1 MKLCKLKLKNLN
13 SFREEIEVDFEK
25 PPLDAASL
33 VAITGPTGAGKTT
46 LLDAICVAL
55 YGKTPRLS
63 GNKSQHAS
71 HLVSHGETEGFAEIE
86 FSVNNIR
93 YSASWSIKRRKSN
106 NDINVKLYQVHNNQ
120 LISAR
125 LSNKGKYHGSSEK
138 TVSEE
143 VTSIL
148 GLDYDAFRRS
158 VLLAQGDFAAFLKA
172 DNESRRAILEATAG
186 IHIYNTLREKLNE
199 KVNAV
204 TDGFE
209 EVNRKLEKIGE
220 VSHES
225 VNEEN
230 EKLDKLQIES
240 KKLENRHRKV
250 QKDKE
255 KEAKRQELYE
265 ELLQAENQLD
275 QLKNQ
280 QEDIEKLKHELERA
294 NKANQLLPE
303 KQSFDNAK
311 SEHNSAKESLQ
322 QAYTE
327 LEKTETLK
335 KNRQQD
341 FEKKNKDYTK
351 TSENKEQKMRIYTDA
366 KTDLERAAERFAEV
380 DKRNPNLANLV
391 KDIDTSSGKMK
402 KDLKRQDKLIEEIT
416 NTEDFLKQNPLPSDR
431 NSRRIK
437 LTALLTELN
446 SQENSLIEKTK
457 IQSDHKS
464 KIKEV
469 KQTIEEHSGKL
480 EELKAE
486 EAELSES
493 LNELEEKYKSLQ
505 DAGSL
510 EDWQIQRDDA
520 RKAQPIAQKYET
532 LTGQLHNEENELK
545 SYQESLNGIAESL
558 DEIEDQI
565 ELQTQVCKRADA
577 EVDKFEAEKQIAI
590 LSDPVNQLR
599 QQLEVGKP
607 CRVCGSTEHPHKDRV
622 ELDSQEILED
632 IESQL
637 EDAVE
642 TASKELKRQ
651 QKLDRQKVQYQQNH
665 ANTLDQI
672 EACNDEIADLN
683 SNIDAT
689 STKWN
694 EIYEDKDISSEWVN
708 EQYQI
713 ADTAIDNLNTA
724 RDLYSE
730 AINGKTIV
738 SQKLENCERDLARES
753 KTLKDTKKHLG
764 TVASEIEGINADM
777 SAITESFWESMPP
790 DFHGTS
796 PEKSLEQFDEKI
808 KAVDENERELNTK
821 SNQLKVLKT
830 EIEGN
835 EGIFDGLK
843 KQREQL
849 TTEIERYQGEGDSF
863 IQSVREKTDGLE
875 NEDQINAAIKQ
886 LETELETKEVARKS
900 AEQKLQESTQL
911 LTKNETTHNLC
922 IERLKQCKE
931 AFEEASKG
939 FQAKLDEAGF
949 ESPETH
955 ESAIRDQDQI
965 DEMTRKMNAYADENK
980 QITSSINELK
990 KHFVEDEYDPDE
1002 LDRIA
1007 AQETELETLTSEKQQ
1022 EIGGQ
1027 QNIIKNLREALKQR
1041 EEIEGDLNDAKKE
1054 MDRWKRLQETI
1065 PANTLRGFALE
1076 IIFRQ
1081 MGVIA
1086 NEQLRHLTSGRYQLK
1101 VESIGELTVI
1111 DRWNA
1116 NKERPVETLS
1126 GGESFL
1132 TSLALA
1138 LALSELSQGRA
1149 QLNSLF
1155 LDEGFGTLDAETLD
1169 VAIASLEGL
1178 QMQGR
1183 SIYLISHIQELTRRL
1198 PVKIKVRKRGDG
1210 SSYIEKL

>member
-25 PPLDAASL
+25 PPLDEASL

-86 FSVNNIR
+86 FFVNNTR

-106 NDINVKLYQVHNNQ
+106 NDINVKLFQVDDNQ
-120 LISAR
+120 LISER
-125 LSNKGKYHGSSEK
+125 LSKKGRYHGSSEN

-158 VLLAQGDFAAFLKA
+158 VMLAQGEFAAFLKA
-172 DNESRRAILEATAG
+172 EKESRRAILEATAG
-186 IHIYNTLREKLNE
+186 IHVYDTLREKLND

-204 TDGFE
+204 TDDFE
-209 EVNRKLEKIGE
+209 EVNRKLEKIAE
-220 VSHES
+220 TSHEI
-225 VNEEN
+225 VDEVK

-240 KKLENRHRKV
+240 KKLEKRQRKI

-255 KEAKRQELYE
+255 KETRRKELYE
-265 ELLQAENQLD
+265 ELLEAENQLE

-280 QEDIEKLKHELERA
+280 QEDIKKLKLELERA

-322 QAYTE
+322 HAGAE

-335 KNRQQD
+335 KNHQQD
-341 FEKKNKDYTK
+341 FDNKDKDYTK
-351 TSENKEQKMRIYTDA
+351 ASENKDQKMRIYTDA
-366 KTDLERAAERFAEV
+366 KTDLDRASERFAEV

-391 KDIDTSSGKMK
+391 KDIDTSSSKMK
-402 KDLKRQDKLIEEIT
+402 KDIKQQDKLIEEIT
-416 NTEDFLKQNPLPSDR
+416 NTEEFLKQNPLPSDR

-437 LTALLTELN
+437 LTALSTEL
-446 SQENSLIEKTK
+446 SSHEQQLIEKTNT
-457 IQSDHKS
+457 QSEHES
-464 KIKEV
+464 KINETNLTLKKLTSKLDEL
-469 KQTIEEHSGKL
+469 QSEENELSNSL
-480 EELKAE
+480 SELKQ
-486 EAELSES
+486 
-493 LNELEEKYKSLQ
+493 KYETLQ

-510 EDWQIQRDDA
+510 EDLQIQRDDA
-520 RKAQPIAQKYET
+520 RKAQPIAQEYES
-532 LTGQLHNEENELK
+532 LSAQLQAEQNDLK
-545 SYQESLNGIAESL
+545 SLQESLNGIEESL
-558 DEIEDQI
+558 DEIADEI
-565 ELQTQVCKRADA
+565 ELQTQLCKRADA
-577 EVDKFEAEKQIAI
+577 DVDKLEADKQIAI

-599 QQLEVGKP
+599 QQLEEGIP

-632 IESQL
+632 IESKL
-637 EDAVE
+637 EDALNV
-642 TASKELKRQ
+642 ASKERKKQ
-651 QKLDRQKVQYQQNH
+651 NKFERQKARYQQDQS
-665 ANTLDQI
+665 NTSRQI
-672 EACNDEIADLN
+672 ETCNDEIADLN
-683 SNIDAT
+683 SNIDDS
-689 STKWN
+689 STEWN

-713 ADTAIDNLNTA
+713 ADTSIDDLNTA
-724 RDLYSE
+724 RDLCNE
-730 AINGKTIV
+730 AKIKRNNV
-738 SQKLENCERDLARES
+738 SQKRETCERDITRERS
-753 KTLKDTKKHLG
+753 TLKDTKQNLESV
-764 TVASEIEGINADM
+764 TSDIEEINADI
-777 SAITESFWESMPP
+777 SAIKESFWESMPAV
-790 DFHGTS
+790 FHGNS
-796 PEKSLEQFDEKI
+796 PKKSLKQFDEKI
-808 KAVDENERELNTK
+808 NEVDAREQELRTK
-821 SNQLKVLKT
+821 SHQRDLLKT
-830 EIEGN
+830 EIESS
-835 EGIFDGLK
+835 EEKLDDLK
-843 KQREQL
+843 KQHEQL
-849 TTEIERYQGEGDSF
+849 TTEIEQYEGEGDAF

-875 NEDQINAAIKQ
+875 NEEQINAAINQ
-886 LETELETKEVARKS
+886 LETELKTKEEARNS
-900 AEQKLQESTQL
+900 AEQALQDSTKL
-911 LTKNETTHNLC
+911 LTQNETTHNLC
-922 IERLKQCKE
+922 KGRLEQCKE
-931 AFEEASKG
+931 AFEEARKVL
-939 FQAKLDEAGF
+939 QEKLDEVGF

-955 ESAIRDQDQI
+955 ESAIRNQEQI
-965 DEMTRKMNAYADENK
+965 DEMTRKTNEYTNVNE
-980 QITSSINELK
+980 QITSSINEMK
-990 KHFVEDEYDPDE
+990 EHFAESEYDPEE
-1002 LDRIA
+1002 LGRIA
-1007 AQETELETLTSEKQQ
+1007 DKENEIESLRTGKQK
-1022 EIGGQ
+1022 EIGAQ
-1027 QNIIKNLREALKQR
+1027 QKTINDLNNALKQR
-1041 EEIEGDLNDAKKE
+1041 EEIEGDLNKAKKE
-1054 MDRWKRLQETI
+1054 MDRWKRLQDTI
-1065 PANTLRGFALE
+1065 PANTLRDFALE
-1076 IIFRQ
+1076 IIFKQ

-1086 NEQLRHLTSGRYQLK
+1086 NEQLRYLTSDRYQLK

-1116 NKERPVETLS
+1116 NEERPVETLS

-1169 VAIASLEGL
+1169 IAIASLEGL

-1183 SIYLISHIQELTRRL
+1183 SIYLISHVQELTRRL

-1210 SSYIEKL
+1210 SSYIEKS

>member
-25 PPLDAASL
+25 PPLDEASL

-86 FSVNNIR
+86 FSVNNTR
-93 YSASWSIKRRKSN
+93 YSAAWSIKRRKSN
-106 NDINVKLYQVHNNQ
+106 KDINVKLYQVHNNQ
-120 LISAR
+120 LISDR
-125 LSNKGKYHGSSEK
+125 LSNRGRYHGSSEK

-172 DNESRRAILEATAG
+172 DKESRRAILEATAG
-186 IHIYNTLREKLNE
+186 IHIYDTLREKLND

-204 TDGFE
+204 TDDFE
-209 EVNRKLEKIGE
+209 EVNKKLEKIGE
-220 VSHES
+220 VSHEI
-225 VNEEN
+225 VDEEN

-255 KEAKRQELYE
+255 KETKRKEFYD

-280 QEDIEKLKHELERA
+280 QEDINRLKLELDRA

-303 KQSFDNAK
+303 KQSFDHTK

-351 TSENKEQKMRIYTDA
+351 TSENKERTMRIYTDA

-391 KDIDTSSGKMK
+391 KDINTSSSKMK

-446 SQENSLIEKTK
+446 SHETNLIGKTET
-457 IQSDHKS
+457 QTEHKL
-464 KIKEV
+464 KIKKI
-469 KQTIEEHSGKL
+469 KQKIEEHSGKL

-486 EAELSES
+486 DTELSES
-493 LNELEEKYKSLQ
+493 LNELEQKYKSLQ

-520 RKAQPIAQKYET
+520 RKAQPIAQKYES
-532 LTGQLHNEENELK
+532 LTDQLHNEQNVLK
-545 SYQESLNGIAESL
+545 SYQQNLNGIEESL

-565 ELQTQVCKRADA
+565 ELQTQFCKHADA
-577 EVDKFEAEKQIAI
+577 DVDKLEAEKQIAI
-590 LSDPVNQLR
+590 LSAPVNQLR
-599 QQLEVGKP
+599 QQLEEGKP
-607 CRVCGSTEHPHKDRV
+607 CLVCGSTEHPHRNKV
-622 ELDSQEILED
+622 ELDSKEILED
-632 IESQL
+632 IESKL
-637 EDAVE
+637 ENVVE
-642 TASKELKRQ
+642 KASKELKKQ
-651 QKLDRQKVQYQQNH
+651 QKLERQKVQYQQNH
-665 ANTLDQI
+665 ANTSEQI
-672 EACNDEIADLN
+672 DTCNDEIADLN
-683 SNIDAT
+683 SDIDAT

-724 RDLYSE
+724 RDLYYE
-730 AINGKTIV
+730 AINEKTIV
-738 SQKLENCERDLARES
+738 SQKLETCERDLTRES
-753 KTLKDTKKHLG
+753 KTLKDTKKHLE
-764 TVASEIEGINADM
+764 TVTSDIEEINADI

-821 SNQLKVLKT
+821 SNQLKILKT

-835 EGIFDGLK
+835 ERRFDGLK

-849 TTEIERYQGEGDSF
+849 TTEIERYQGEGDTF

-886 LETELETKEVARKS
+886 LEAELKTKEEARNS
-900 AEQKLQESTQL
+900 AEQKLQKCTQL
-911 LTKNETTHNLC
+911 LTQNETTHKLC
-922 IERLKQCKE
+922 KERLKQCKE

-965 DEMTRKMNAYADENK
+965 DEMTRKTNEYADENK

-990 KHFVEDEYDPDE
+990 EHFAEAEYDPEE
-1002 LDRIA
+1002 LGRITDR
-1007 AQETELETLTSEKQQ
+1007 EKEIESLKTGKQK
-1022 EIGGQ
+1022 EIGAQ
-1027 QNIIKNLREALKQR
+1027 QKTIDDLNDALKQR
-1041 EEIEGDLNDAKKE
+1041 EQIEGDLNESKEE
-1054 MDRWKRLQETI
+1054 MDRWKRLKEKI
-1065 PANTLRGFALE
+1065 NGNDLRDFALE
-1076 IIFRQ
+1076 IIFKQ
-1081 MGVIA
+1081 MGILA
-1086 NEQLRHLTSGRYQLK
+1086 NEQLRLLTSERYQLK
-1101 VESIGELTVI
+1101 VESIGNLTVI

-1116 NKERPVETLS
+1116 NEERPVETLS